1 MNHKVYINKPAFEA
15 ILTPT
20 LYLYQINIHRIMKKN
35 FYLSKLQ
42 WIYGNLKSI
51 KILGLL

>member
-20 LYLYQINIHRIMKKN
+20 LYLYQINI
-35 FYLSKLQ
+35 
-42 WIYGNLKSI
+42 
-51 KILGLL
+51 